1 LTELDAETLTALRGS
16 IARIDG
22 DFYAPQG
29 LSIEAQRGARANHM
43 KRQDAQRALRNS
55 IAWWA
60 GADHARGYKE
70 SESYRRFYF
79 RFGID
84 VGNAQLLGSREAN
97 ELSTKILAELS
108 KIGIDGNVNAEI
120 YFAHE

>member
-1 LTELDAETLTALRGS
+1 MELNAETLAALRGD

-29 LSIEAQRGARANHM
+29 LSIEAQMGARANHVR
-43 KRQDAQRALRNS
+43 RQDAQKALRNS

-60 GADHARGYKE
+60 GAEHARGY
-70 SESYRRFYF
+70 SQSASYRRFYF

-120 YFAHE
+120 YFANAT